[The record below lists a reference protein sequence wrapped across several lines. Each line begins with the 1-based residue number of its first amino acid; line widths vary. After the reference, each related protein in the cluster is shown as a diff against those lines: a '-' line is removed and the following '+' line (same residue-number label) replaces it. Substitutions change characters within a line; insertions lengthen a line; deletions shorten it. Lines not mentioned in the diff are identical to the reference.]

1 MSTPKTKREKLHEYL
16 TRPETPEDIR
26 ETWLDLDRYVEAL
39 ARDLRM
45 EMIRHGDYTPPRTGE
60 EG

>member
-16 TRPETPEDIR
+16 TRPETPEDIKAA
-26 ETWLDLDRYVEAL
+26 WLELNRHVATL
-39 ARDLRM
+39 TRDLQM
-45 EMIRHGDYTPPRTGE
+45 EMLRNCHKVRAGE

>member
-1 MSTPKTKREKLHEYL
+1 MSTTKTKREMLHEYL
-16 TRPETPEDIR
+16 MRPETPVGIKAA
-26 ETWLDLDRYVEAL
+26 WLELDGYVEAL

-45 EMIRHGDYTPPRTGE
+45 EMIRRGDYTPPRAGE